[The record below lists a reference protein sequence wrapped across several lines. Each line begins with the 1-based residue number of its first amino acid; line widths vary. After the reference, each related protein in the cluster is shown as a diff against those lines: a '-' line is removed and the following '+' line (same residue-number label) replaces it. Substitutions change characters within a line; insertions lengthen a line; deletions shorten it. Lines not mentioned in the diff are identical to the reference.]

1 MGALPNSFQKNE
13 LENRNKRKAKE
24 EGRPFVAEVARI
36 AAVNRNYGPVIT
48 AAGRYVFT
56 ENYFALYYIGY
67 IA

>member
-1 MGALPNSFQKNE
+1 M
-13 LENRNKRKAKE
+13 
-24 EGRPFVAEVARI
+24 AEVARI
-36 AAVNRNYGPVIT
+36 AAVSRNYGPVIT